1 VSCEYTVDQKE
12 DMIRDQVVDGCKST
26 ELRRKLLAVENLTL
40 DKVRKIARTYELF
53 VTHASK
59 MDKGEDSIKIQKKKK
74 STKYKRRSEL
84 NSSQGEHL
92 EHLTDHLRQFLPVE
106 QSNAIVVTEVDI
118 MGRNAK

>member
-1 VSCEYTVDQKE
+1 
-12 DMIRDQVVDGCKST
+12 MIRDQVVDGCNST

-40 DKVRKIARTYELF
+40 DKVRKIARTYELS

-59 MDKGEDSIKIQKKKK
+59 MDKGEDSTKDKKRKK

-84 NSSQGEHL
+84 NSSRGEHL
-92 EHLTDHLRQFLPVE
+92 EHLTDHLRQILPVE
-106 QSNAIVVTEVDI
+106 QRNAIVVAEVDI